1 MRTFLPTGTVTLLV
15 ADFEGWARQWETQPQ
30 ELTAALNRLDRAL
43 PNIVAAHDGVLSLEH
58 GGTYL
63 DGQPDRPDSFL
74 AAFAHATDAVACA
87 VALQQAPLA
96 PIRLRIGV
104 HTGEVH
110 LGDAGNYIGPTPK
123 RAGRLRDLAH
133 GGQMVV
139 SGTACNLV
147 ADRLP
152 AGAWL
157 TELGAHLLGDS
168 PRAERVAQLC
178 HPDLDTEFP
187 PLRAVGSI
195 VPRGLPVQLTRFVGR
210 VALMNDVVKVLPDN
224 RLVSLVGAGG
234 VGKSRLA
241 VQIAAQAAAEFSG
254 GVWFVDLAPH
264 SDPGLFPVAVM
275 RALGVPDQP
284 GRDATD
290 TLAQFLLDRQL
301 LLVLDNCEHL
311 LDACATLAVA
321 LLGACPQLTILATSR
336 EPIKVAGELTWRVA
350 PLSLADEAIELF
362 IDRARLARPDFGIAI
377 DDTAAVREIC
387 GRLDGLPLGI
397 ELAAARVR
405 VMSLAEILDGLRER
419 FRLLT
424 HHVRTGVRSTKTLGA
439 SVDWSHALLSEP
451 ERVLFRRLAVFRGG
465 FDLDAARAVV
475 GGAGLAH
482 HQVLDQLTLLVDKS
496 LVVAESMGDRTRYR
510 QLETVRHYGMEKLLE
525 SGETDAVRT
534 RHRDHYRAMAALLND
549 PARALDERH
558 IERVEIEYDNLRAAF
573 EWSRDNDEI
582 EPALALTSSLKPLWL
597 TRGRIQE
604 GLAWFDAILADHD
617 AVLVDQV
624 DQADQADI
632 SAVVRGRAL
641 ADKASLDASR
651 SLHDNLDQAQ
661 QAVTIARE
669 VGEPALLARALT
681 AYGAIA
687 SYQADAARPYLDEAI
702 AIARAL
708 GDKSLLTEALT
719 WQAYA
724 AFYSGDPISAAAA
737 SVEGRDLADAIG
749 DQFRSRS
756 CRWTLGLAQLMR
768 GDLGDAIE
776 QFREVSADAD
786 AARDVL
792 FRWGSRLSLGL
803 ALAFHGDTGA
813 AVAVA
818 NASLA
823 AAADLWW
830 YNEGFSYSVL
840 ATTAVAA
847 GDVAAAA
854 EASEAAWERLSAQRE
869 LGAAAANPI
878 AEIALARGDLI
889 AAGRWADEEV
899 SASAGWHQARA
910 LATRARVA
918 MAKGEPDLAERDAYA
933 ALGRAVSLQA
943 YLAVPDILECLGG
956 LAADHVP
963 SYRDAAR
970 LFGAANALRQRT
982 GAVRFKVYDAD
993 YQRAVA
999 GLRDSMG
1006 EPDFDGAWAE
1016 GAAMSL
1022 DEAIA
1027 YARRGRGERK
1037 RPTSGWASLTPT
1049 ERDVVRL
1056 VGEGLANNEIAAR
1069 LFVSRRTVQ
1078 THLTHVYAKLGINSR
1093 VQLAHEGTSHG

>member
-1 MRTFLPTGTVTLLV
+1 MSETDLRVDIGSWDRSDQGVRTYLPTGTVTLLV
-15 ADFEGWARQWETQPQ
+15 ADFEGWARLWETQPQ
-30 ELTAALNRLDRAL
+30 ELTAALHRLDRAL
-43 PNIVAAHDGVLSLEH
+43 PNIVAAHDGVLSLDQ
-58 GGTYL
+58 GALYS
-63 DGQPDRPDSFL
+63 DGQTDKPESFL

-87 VALQQAPLA
+87 VALQQAPLV
-96 PIRLRIGV
+96 PIRLRIGL
-104 HTGEVH
+104 HTGEVQM
-110 LGDAGNYIGPTPK
+110 GDMGNYIGPTLK
-123 RAGRLRDLAH
+123 RAGRLRELAH
-133 GGQMVV
+133 GGQIVV

-147 ADRLP
+147 TDRLP

-195 VPRGLPVQLTRFVGR
+195 VPHGLPVPLTRFIGR

-241 VQIAAQAAAEFSG
+241 VQIAAQAAAEFGG
-254 GVWFVDLAPH
+254 GVWFVDLGQH
-264 SDPGLFPVAVM
+264 DDPGLVPVAVM

-284 GRDATD
+284 GHDATD
-290 TLAQFLLDRQL
+290 TLAQFLLDRHL

-311 LDACATLAVA
+311 VDACAALTVA

-336 EPIKVAGELTWRVA
+336 EPIRVPGELTWRVP
-350 PLSLADEAIELF
+350 PLSLTDEAIELF
-362 IDRARLARPDFGIAI
+362 IDRARLVRPDFGIAI
-377 DDTAAVREIC
+377 DDAAAVREIC

-424 HHVRTGVRSTKTLGA
+424 HRVRTGVRSTKTLGA
-439 SVDWSHALLSEP
+439 SVDWSHELLSEP

-496 LVVAESMGDRTRYR
+496 LVVAESIGDRTRYR
-510 QLETVRHYGMEKLLE
+510 QLETVRHYGMEKLRE
-525 SGETDAVRT
+525 SGEADAVRT
-534 RHRDHYRAMAALLND
+534 RHRDHYGAMAALLND

-573 EWSRDNDEI
+573 EWSRDNNEI
-582 EPALALTSSLKPLWL
+582 EPALALTSSLQPVWL

-604 GLAWFDAILADHD
+604 GLAWFDAVLADHD
-617 AVLVDQV
+617 AVRVE
-624 DQADQADI
+624 QAEQANV

-651 SLHDNLDQAQ
+651 SLHNNLDQAQ

-687 SYQADAARPYLDEAI
+687 SYQAEAARPYLDEAI

-708 GDKSLLTEALT
+708 GDKSMLTEALT

-724 AFYSGDPISAAAA
+724 AFYSGDPIAAAAA

-756 CRWTLGLAQLMR
+756 CRWTLGLAQMMR
-768 GDLGDAIE
+768 GDLADAIA
-776 QFREVSADAD
+776 QFQDVSADAD

-813 AVAVA
+813 AEAVA

-854 EASEAAWERLSAQRE
+854 EASEAAWERLSLQRE
-869 LGAAAANPI
+869 LGAAAA
-878 AEIALARGDLI
+878 
-889 AAGRWADEEV
+889 
-899 SASAGWHQARA
+899 Q
-910 LATRARVA
+910 
-918 MAKGEPDLAERDAYA
+918 PD
-933 ALGRAVSLQA
+933 
-943 YLAVPDILECLGG
+943 
-956 LAADHVP
+956 
-963 SYRDAAR
+963 
-970 LFGAANALRQRT
+970 N
-982 GAVRFKVYDAD
+982 
-993 YQRAVA
+993 
-999 GLRDSMG
+999 
-1006 EPDFDGAWAE
+1006 
-1016 GAAMSL
+1016 
-1022 DEAIA
+1022 
-1027 YARRGRGERK
+1027 
-1037 RPTSGWASLTPT
+1037 
-1049 ERDVVRL
+1049 
-1056 VGEGLANNEIAAR
+1056 
-1069 LFVSRRTVQ
+1069 
-1078 THLTHVYAKLGINSR
+1078 
-1093 VQLAHEGTSHG
+1093 